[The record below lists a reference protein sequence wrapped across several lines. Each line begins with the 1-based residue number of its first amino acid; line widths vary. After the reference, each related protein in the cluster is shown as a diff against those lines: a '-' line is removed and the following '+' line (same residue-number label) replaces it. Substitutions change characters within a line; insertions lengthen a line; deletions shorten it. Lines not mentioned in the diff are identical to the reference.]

1 MRWPKRFVREVVTT
15 ASSCVF
21 IHPIYYVERNNTP
34 RSNDLRYYAPR
45 SIVFSMSEPKRTSTS
60 TRVNDPPI
68 LILTSLASGPKHGY
82 ALMQDIEGFA
92 GVRLGPGSLYG
103 AISRLE
109 ERGLIEPLG
118 AVSRTRPYQLTS
130 AGRDAL
136 EATLAGL
143 RTVVD
148 EATTRLARAPQV
160 AIAGGCA

>member
-1 MRWPKRFVREVVTT
+1 
-15 ASSCVF
+15 
-21 IHPIYYVERNNTP
+21 
-34 RSNDLRYYAPR
+34 
-45 SIVFSMSEPKRTSTS
+45 
-60 TRVNDPPI
+60 

-109 ERGLIEPLG
+109 DRGLIEALG

-130 AGRDAL
+130 AGREVL
-136 EATLAGL
+136 EATLVGL

-148 EATTRLARAPQV
+148 EATTRLARPPRA
-160 AIAGGCA
+160 ALAGGCA

>member
-1 MRWPKRFVREVVTT
+1 MSSNLELVRE
-15 ASSCVF
+15 
-21 IHPIYYVERNNTP
+21 P
-34 RSNDLRYYAPR
+34 RHA
-45 SIVFSMSEPKRTSTS
+45 S

-109 ERGLIEPLG
+109 DRGLIEALG

-130 AGRDAL
+130 AGREVL
-136 EATLAGL
+136 EATLVGL

-148 EATTRLARAPQV
+148 EATTRLARPPRA
-160 AIAGGCA
+160 ALAGGCA